1 MLSKLPHELQRP
13 YSELL
18 EPTEADAESVAL
30 VKIADKLCA
39 YIKTITEE
47 SAGNKDFVSARK
59 TLEKALDSID
69 SDELRF
75 FRENLLTAFTLTID
89 EM

>member
-1 MLSKLPHELQRP
+1 MTEPVEGEVASAAFWT
-13 YSELL
+13 LL
-18 EPTEADAESVAL
+18 ECNGYAVAIYSL
-30 VKIADKLCA
+30 QL
-39 YIKTITEE
+39 TL
-47 SAGNKDFVSARK
+47 FVSARK

-75 FRENLLTAFTLTID
+75 FRENLLTAFTLMID